1 MTSRWLLKMFQVVT
15 NGRYKSIE
23 HRAFVSSQPRMSIGT
38 FVSPSDESIIGPI
51 PELLAEGELPKYKQ
65 RSFDEN
71 KKSYHKSYLGS
82 WCKRTSGKDHL
93 HTFMAPLHRTLLQTE
108 T

>member
-1 MTSRWLLKMFQVVT
+1 MNLLQVVT

-38 FVSPSDESIIGPI
+38 FISPTDESIVGPI

-71 KKSYHKSYLGS
+71 KKSYFKSYLGS
-82 WCKRTSGKDHL
+82 WYKRTSGKEHL
-93 HTFMAPLHRTLLQTE
+93 HTFMAPPLQMLLQAKT
-108 T
+108 